1 MNLLDFH
8 SLEDD
13 DSYVIISKAKDSPAV
28 VVHINGDSDEV
39 ASLLEAAFQAIDGT
53 LEESTHH

>member
-28 VVHINGDSDEV
+28 VVHINGDSDDV
-39 ASLLEAAFQAIDGT
+39 AALLEAAFQAIDGT
-53 LEESTHH
+53 LDEVVHH

>member
-8 SLEDD
+8 ALGDE

-28 VVHINGDSDEV
+28 VVHIHGDSDEITALV
-39 ASLLEAAFQAIDGT
+39 EAAFQAIDGE
-53 LEESTHH
+53 LDEVTHH

>member
-1 MNLLDFH
+1 VNLLDFH

-28 VVHINGDSDEV
+28 VVHINGDSDDV
-39 ASLLEAAFQAIDGT
+39 AALLEAAFQAIDGT
-53 LEESTHH
+53 LDDVTHH

>member
-1 MNLLDFH
+1 MNLLDLH

-28 VVHINGDSDEV
+28 VVHINGDSDDV
-39 ASLLEAAFQAIDGT
+39 AALLEAAFQAIDGT
-53 LEESTHH
+53 LDDVTHH